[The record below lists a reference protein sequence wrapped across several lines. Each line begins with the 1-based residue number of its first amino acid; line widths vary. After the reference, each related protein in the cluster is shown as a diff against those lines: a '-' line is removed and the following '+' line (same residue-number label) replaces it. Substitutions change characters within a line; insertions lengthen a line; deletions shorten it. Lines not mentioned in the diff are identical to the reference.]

1 MRTPATDDTA
11 NQLLDYLASAGTG
24 AEWVPVADLGEWESL
39 YNLRGEAGF
48 ADRLADALAGR
59 GLAEVRESK
68 VGKSSHRRSRKPTGA
83 ELRLTPAGEALA
95 RDRARRADD
104 AARELDWSALVA
116 GADGPER
123 TATHGYAPAGR
134 PDASEC

>member
-1 MRTPATDDTA
+1 MRRAATDDTA

-24 AEWVPVADLGEWESL
+24 AEWVPVADLGEWEAL

-48 ADRLADALAGR
+48 AGRLADALAGR
-59 GLAEVRESK
+59 GLAEMRESK
-68 VGKSSHRRSRKPTGA
+68 VGKSRNRRSRKPAARSGA

-104 AARELDWSALVA
+104 AARELDWSGFVVV
-116 GADGPER
+116 
-123 TATHGYAPAGR
+123 
-134 PDASEC
+134 